1 VTAPVVAGR
10 SAAVGLPPT
19 GPRSV
24 LCVVD
29 DLGRDLATARAAKAC
44 RFSHGGVTLDLG
56 RRPDWI
62 HGGVED
68 PEWRIEWVKLYEGL
82 DLAYACA
89 STGDGEFL
97 TAWEDLV
104 ESFCQ
109 QVPVGHDSSD
119 VSARRL
125 QNWLYAWQRFAAD
138 PDFTGL
144 RPGLA
149 ELLTA
154 RIQADAAH
162 LAAHLTAERNHRT
175 LELYALLL
183 VGLALSDR
191 DAAGTALAD
200 LADNADT
207 DIWAD
212 GVHREC
218 STDYH
223 LIVLR
228 SLLGAVG
235 NARRFDLPVPPALLR
250 AADRACDFALHVQ
263 RPDGLTPAV
272 SDGDQG
278 DFRAVLALGAELLHR
293 PELRWVA
300 TGGTAGTPPVPRH
313 ADFPV
318 GGYHTQRSGWGDGDR
333 AYGDERWLLL
343 DAGPLGDGGHGHYDQ
358 LSVEIAAGGRLLVV
372 DPGRYTYD
380 AAYGKEDDTA
390 GWRHWFKGTAGH
402 NTVCVDGLD
411 QTPYRPGKPAKG
423 RPTSTA
429 RLLDRRS
436 GPGLDLLRAEVV
448 SPCYDAVHTR
458 TIAFVADDYW
468 IVHDRLRAA
477 TPHSYAARWHLS
489 PAADGAVALGPG
501 RLAAPGLLLLT
512 PLGDLT
518 VEPGWVSASYG
529 RKEPAPVAVLGATGT
544 DADLITVIL
553 PDRDGEQAGV
563 RAAADVTEGEVE
575 VRLHRPGTG
584 LDTVRWE
591 TGGDGF
597 GWGRA
602 C

>member
-1 VTAPVVAGR
+1 
-10 SAAVGLPPT
+10 
-19 GPRSV
+19 
-24 LCVVD
+24 
-29 DLGRDLATARAAKAC
+29 
-44 RFSHGGVTLDLG
+44 
-56 RRPDWI
+56 
-62 HGGVED
+62 
-68 PEWRIEWVKLYEGL
+68 
-82 DLAYACA
+82 
-89 STGDGEFL
+89 
-97 TAWEDLV
+97 
-104 ESFCQ
+104 
-109 QVPVGHDSSD
+109 
-119 VSARRL
+119 
-125 QNWLYAWQRFAAD
+125 
-138 PDFTGL
+138 
-144 RPGLA
+144 
-149 ELLTA
+149 
-154 RIQADAAH
+154 
-162 LAAHLTAERNHRT
+162 
-175 LELYALLL
+175 ALLL
-183 VGLALSDR
+183 VGLALSEEDTGF
-191 DAAGTALAD
+191 AAARQALDD
-200 LADNADT
+200 LAENADT

-228 SLLGAVG
+228 SLLGGIG
-235 NARRFDLPVPPALLR
+235 NARRFGLPVPPALLR

-278 DFRAVLALGAELLHR
+278 DFRAVLVLGSALLHR
-293 PELRWVA
+293 PDLRWA
-300 TGGTAGTPPVPRH
+300 ASGGTSGGAPARRH

-318 GGYHTQRSGWGDGDR
+318 GGYFTQRSGWGDR
-333 AYGDERWLLL
+333 SRPYGDERWLLL

-380 AAYGKEDDTA
+380 ARCGTQDGAP

-429 RLLDRRS
+429 RLLGRRH

-458 TIAFVADDYW
+458 TIAFVDDDYW
-468 IVHDRLRAA
+468 VVHDRLRAL

-489 PAADGAVALGPG
+489 PAAQGALDLGG
-501 RLAAPGLLLLT
+501 DRLSAPGLLLLA
-512 PLGDLT
+512 PLGELT

-529 RKEPAPVAVLGATGT
+529 RKEAAPVAVLSAAGA
-544 DADLITVIL
+544 DADLVTVLL
-553 PDRDGEQAGV
+553 PDRDGEFAGA
-563 RAAADVTEGEVE
+563 RAAAEITDEGVE

-584 LDTVRWE
+584 LDTIRW
-591 TGGDGF
+591 THDGAGF
-597 GWGRA
+597 GWGRT

>member
-1 VTAPVVAGR
+1 LAGR

-19 GPRSV
+19 GPRAV

-29 DLGRDLATARAAKAC
+29 DLGRDLATARAAKAG

-62 HGGVED
+62 GGGVDD
-68 PEWRIEWVKLYEGL
+68 PEWRIEWVKLYQGL
-82 DLAYACA
+82 DLAYACL

-119 VSARRL
+119 VSARRI

-138 PDFTGL
+138 PDFAGL

-154 RIQADAAH
+154 RIKADAAH

-183 VGLALSDR
+183 VGLALSDQ
-191 DAAGTALAD
+191 DMAVTALDD
-200 LADNADT
+200 LAGNADT

-228 SLLGAVG
+228 SLLGAIG

-278 DFRAVLALGAELLHR
+278 DFRAVLALGAALLHR
-293 PELRWVA
+293 RDLRWA
-300 TGGTAGTPPVPRH
+300 ASGGTSGTAPRQRH

-333 AYGDERWLLL
+333 PYGDERWLLL

-380 AAYGKEDDTA
+380 AAYGTGDTA
-390 GWRHWFKGTAGH
+390 DGARGWRHWFKGTAGH

-429 RLLDRRS
+429 RLLDRRH

-458 TIAFVADDYW
+458 TIAFVDDDYW

-477 TPHSYAARWHLS
+477 TPHAYAARWHLS
-489 PAADGAVALGPG
+489 PGAVALGAG
-501 RLAAPGLLLLT
+501 RLSAPGLLLLA

-518 VEPGWVSASYG
+518 VEDGWVSASYG
-529 RKEPAPVAVLGATGT
+529 RKSPAPVAVLGATGA
-544 DADLITVIL
+544 DADLVTVIV
-553 PDRDGEQAGV
+553 PDRDGEHAGT
-563 RAAADVTEGEVE
+563 RATVAVTEGAVE
-575 VRLHRPGTG
+575 VRLHRPRTG

-591 TGGDGF
+591 TGGDTGGDGF